1 MNTRSEPL
9 CSLEGRSDVYG
20 VGIRAA
26 FYAQWLGSLLMEYLS
41 EENLADLRFISIF
54 SSAAASISL
63 VIGVAYNSLEP
74 LDSYFL
80 FLLAMGFFLF
90 QIPLYIWRILTRCQA
105 HLDPFQL
112 SKESHS
118 HFYHLMS
125 LTVLSANVSI
135 GTWYFTSFLPQLDRD
150 CRDLVFLFGKVSLE
164 SQGYT
169 IAGSIFFI
177 GILVG
182 IGGFIFLNACCTIN
196 KSSSRHRRARSRTIR
211 RLRILRAMSGSIIF
225 TLLVLSIELSIQ
237 WNHIQGVEEFTT
249 VAQLL
254 PLMFTIGIL
263 LRSWAVCASGA
274 KDRSGGRRR
283 RRLPSP
289 STSASSTSTSTST
302 TSSSNS
308 SQVIGYY
315 YMYPAD
321 HNDEEDPQCDYDDYY
336 AYYNDYN
343 NDYHNNHYS
352 HSNTAEEDQ
361 TQIQW
366 PQGVHF
372 SRCSVTS
379 VNPAAQTLETPSTP
393 QPQHVP
399 FIPIDIPVAPK
410 MSSKEASKSK
420 DKDKSKVHKLSLKG
434 SARLV
439 AEFFQ
444 YSIHSILFQRGVYPA
459 EDFTVVKKYGL
470 NMLVSADDQV
480 KAYIK
485 KIMSQL
491 DKWMVGGKISKL
503 VIVITDK
510 DTGEHVERW
519 QFDVQIFQ
527 PVKKSKSSKSSS
539 KDQENAAPAGSAP
552 TATEKTETEI
562 QAEIAAIFRQITAS
576 VTFLPQL
583 SGDCTFNVL
592 VYADADSEVPV
603 EWGDSDAKEI
613 ENGEKV
619 QLRGFST
626 ANHRVDTLVSY
637 RFTD

>member
-9 CSLEGRSDVYG
+9 CSLTGRSDVYG

-26 FYAQWLGSLLMEYLS
+26 FYAQWLGSLLIEYLS

-54 SSAAASISL
+54 SSAAASTSL
-63 VIGVAYNSLEP
+63 VIGVAYNSLQP
-74 LDSYFL
+74 LDIYFL
-80 FLLAMGFFLF
+80 LLLAMGFFLF

-112 SKESHS
+112 SKESHG

-135 GTWYFTSFLPQLDRD
+135 GTWYFTSFLPHLDRD
-150 CRDLVFLFGKVSLE
+150 CRDVIFILGKVGLE
-164 SQGYT
+164 SQGYI

-182 IGGFIFLNACCTIN
+182 IGGFIFLNACCTVT
-196 KSSSRHRRARSRTIR
+196 KSSSRHRRARSRNIW
-211 RLRILRAMSGSIIF
+211 RLRILRAISGFIIF
-225 TLLVLSIELSIQ
+225 TLLVLSTELPIQ
-237 WNHIQGVEEFTT
+237 WNHIQGVYELTT

-254 PLMFTIGIL
+254 PLMLTIGTF
-263 LRSWAVCASGA
+263 LRSWAIYASGA
-274 KDRSGGRRR
+274 NDTSGGRRR
-283 RRLPSP
+283 RRPP
-289 STSASSTSTSTST
+289 STSTSSTSNSTSTST
-302 TSSSNS
+302 TSSGNS

-315 YMYPAD
+315 YTYPAY
-321 HNDEEDPQCDYDDYY
+321 HNDEEDPQYDYDDYY
-336 AYYNDYN
+336 NDYNDYYN
-343 NDYHNNHYS
+343 NYYNYS
-352 HSNTAEEDQ
+352 NITENDQ
-361 TQIQW
+361 AQIQW
-366 PQGVHF
+366 PQGVKLGD
-372 SRCSVTS
+372 S
-379 VNPAAQTLETPSTP
+379 VNPAAQTPGTPSTP
-393 QPQHVP
+393 QPQIP

-527 PVKKSKSSKSSS
+527 PVKKSKSSKSAS

-552 TATEKTETEI
+552 TAPEKTETEI